1 MQVFVEVTLTVVYHT
16 GQSQSEQSHWWAW
29 QSIIDMSP
37 RPQGGAMVYAGTL

>member
-1 MQVFVEVTLTVVYHT
+1 MEVTLTVVYHG
-16 GQSQSEQSHWWAW
+16 GQSQSGQSHQWAW